1 MARVAFTNEKE
12 ATGKELEAYLELK
25 NQGKLTNMKE
35 ALLQDYATYDAF
47 MGWYTSWN
55 RLVEIIGQRAA
66 IVYAHSVSST
76 NGCLLCSLF
85 FVSDLAEIGI
95 DPSDFEPTEK
105 EALLKSLAEQ
115 IVKNPTKVSDETF
128 TELKK
133 HYTDKEI
140 VVIVGFACQMMATNN
155 FNSVLQID
163 VDQRLLPIQDKF
175 EPATWR
181 DAIK

>member
-76 NGCLLCSLF
+76 N
-85 FVSDLAEIGI
+85 
-95 DPSDFEPTEK
+95 
-105 EALLKSLAEQ
+105 
-115 IVKNPTKVSDETF
+115 
-128 TELKK
+128 
-133 HYTDKEI
+133 
-140 VVIVGFACQMMATNN
+140 
-155 FNSVLQID
+155 
-163 VDQRLLPIQDKF
+163 
-175 EPATWR
+175 
-181 DAIK
+181 